1 MHIRITGKWVLLF
14 FRTLVD
20 EYYYDVSTNCFTV
33 LIKRFIRYVVQI
45 CPIVEFANENRLPY
59 SLIQMTILV

>member
-1 MHIRITGKWVLLF
+1 MHIHITGKWVLLF

-33 LIKRFIRYVVQI
+33 LII
-45 CPIVEFANENRLPY
+45 IVYLQQDNNQNKNLN
-59 SLIQMTILV
+59 